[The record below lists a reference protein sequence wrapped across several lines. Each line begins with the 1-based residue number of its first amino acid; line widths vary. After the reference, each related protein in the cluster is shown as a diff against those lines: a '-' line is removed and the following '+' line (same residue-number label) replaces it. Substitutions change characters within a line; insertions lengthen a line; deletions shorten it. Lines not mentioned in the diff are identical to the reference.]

1 MAVYREKRRP
11 NWLPLVI
18 GGVVVVVVLG
28 GIAFALAGNRTAGET
43 PRARVQAATAE
54 ETVQKVAARLGATEL
69 SEKTRAYILEELRRS
84 PAPPDLVPARAVG
97 LLLGA
102 PELQRR

>member
-1 MAVYREKRRP
+1 MVKGNATSRTRLGDEPSGAERSLEPSAAGILPKEIHLDPEARP
-11 NWLPLVI
+11 E
-18 GGVVVVVVLG
+18 VVDEGDVE
-28 GIAFALAGNRTAGET
+28 GE
-43 PRARVQAATAE
+43 AA
-54 ETVQKVAARLGATEL
+54 AARLGATEL